1 MGDMIFGLC
10 YWFSRQSGGWGSM
23 VGCRGRLVAVSRDVE
38 WCGTAE
44 PRGMS
49 FSRSIGIQS
58 FGLAV
63 RLRSRTLLLFRNSF
77 GGFWDGASV
86 GHVV

>member
-1 MGDMIFGLC
+1 MIFATC
-10 YWFSRQSGGWGSM
+10 YWLSCEPGAWGSV
-23 VGCRGRLVAVSRDVE
+23 VGCHGRLVAVSRDVE

-49 FSRSIGIQS
+49 FSRTIGIQS
-58 FGLAV
+58 FGLTV
-63 RLRSRTLLLFRNSF
+63 RLRSRILLLFGDSF
-77 GGFWDGASV
+77 GGFWNGASG